1 MGKELNT
8 KTTEKTVF
16 IFDADEGMVLS
27 KDVTLPDGHM
37 VAAKGTELN
46 LNLITRISNYHILEI
61 SVYEEVTQS
70 EQLPT
75 NDENITYYNK
85 VRQTEQFKEFH
96 ESYNN
101 DIETV
106 TAHLNHLVLK
116 NEPVDTTELLS
127 STADILNKYDNTLQ
141 IFDMLHCMRDLD
153 DLTYVHSV
161 NVALIASII
170 GKWLNYS
177 EEDVKTLALCGLLHD
192 IGKILIPDEILSK
205 PDRLTDNEFAIMK
218 NHVNLGYAKI
228 KDEDL
233 DSRIKEACLLHHE
246 KCDGSGYP
254 FGLPSD
260 QIPDFTKIV
269 TIADVYDAMTCERVY
284 RDSICPFEVIKIM
297 ESEAYTKYDPKF
309 ILPFLRNVVTSYIHT
324 NVKLSDGRIC
334 EVVMINRD
342 NLSLPVVKCGEQFID
357 LSKEKGIKIV
367 AVL

>member
-1 MGKELNT
+1 MLVHAGDGE
-8 KTTEKTVF
+8 
-16 IFDADEGMVLS
+16 FDPLGQVDRVVAD
-27 KDVTLPDGHM
+27 
-37 VAAKGTELN
+37 A
-46 LNLITRISNYHILEI
+46 LEI
-61 SVYEEVTQS
+61 
-70 EQLPT
+70 L
-75 NDENITYYNK
+75 
-85 VRQTEQFKEFH
+85 R
-96 ESYNN
+96 
-101 DIETV
+101 
-106 TAHLNHLVLK
+106 NHQ
-116 NEPVDTTELLS
+116 
-127 STADILNKYDNTLQ
+127 Q
-141 IFDMLHCMRDLD
+141 IQCNL
-153 DLTYVHSV
+153 
-161 NVALIASII
+161 
-170 GKWLNYS
+170 
-177 EEDVKTLALCGLLHD
+177 TLAGFAGNRGYQCLLD

>member
-61 SVYEEVTQS
+61 SVYEEVTQN

-75 NDENITYYNK
+75 DDENITYYNK

-106 TAHLNHLVLK
+106 TSHLNHLVLK

-233 DSRIKEACLLHHE
+233 DSRVKEACLLHHE

-284 RDSICPFEVIKIM
+284 RDSICPFEVIKSM

-357 LSKEKGIKIV
+357 LSKEKEIKIV